1 MLSWRRLLKVPS
13 HSQTVDCFAEK
24 ERREGGRE
32 AEKRKKQLFIWISS
46 DPKRELVAHCRSLP
60 VVWLQMGIKRRGSVQ
75 VRLHI
80 YGISLDAKQKS
91 QLTVAAPTQGY
102 TFGWRGVGRRERSYC
117 GSFDHCLKLHR
128 WQTDGG
134 WDTHGYTHILYKK
147 IKVKK
152 QDILIRKIKIER
164 NRSLPR
170 REVGGNPI
178 TGCSA
183 GENSL
188 ALLAERRV
196 GPSSLQSPWLC
207 LVKLKTGMHVTQ
219 HFLIEAFQKS
229 SHMNRR
235 DVGKDIHGAL
245 FVKKKKKK
253 ERKKL
258 WKWVNGPSQGSW
270 TSQEWRILGWNA
282 TQWWPCVPGTK
293 LRSEEELAEF

>member
-1 MLSWRRLLKVPS
+1 M
-13 HSQTVDCFAEK
+13 
-24 ERREGGRE
+24 
-32 AEKRKKQLFIWISS
+32 
-46 DPKRELVAHCRSLP
+46 
-60 VVWLQMGIKRRGSVQ
+60 
-75 VRLHI
+75 
-80 YGISLDAKQKS
+80 
-91 QLTVAAPTQGY
+91 
-102 TFGWRGVGRRERSYC
+102 
-117 GSFDHCLKLHR
+117 
-128 WQTDGG
+128 
-134 WDTHGYTHILYKK
+134 
-147 IKVKK
+147 
-152 QDILIRKIKIER
+152 IRKIKIER

-245 FVKKKKKK
+245 FVKKKKEKKKRKK
-253 ERKKL
+253 ETL
-258 WKWVNGPSQGSW
+258 EVS
-270 TSQEWRILGWNA
+270 
-282 TQWWPCVPGTK
+282 
-293 LRSEEELAEF
+293 